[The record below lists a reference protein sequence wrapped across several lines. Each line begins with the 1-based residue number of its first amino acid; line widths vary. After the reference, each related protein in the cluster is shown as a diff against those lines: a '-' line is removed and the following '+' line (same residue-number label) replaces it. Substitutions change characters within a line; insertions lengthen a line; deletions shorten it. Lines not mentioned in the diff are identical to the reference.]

1 MPLVP
6 LHGNVKIRGVWVLL
20 QGASEIL
27 MATALLGTDRGVTLA
42 AEEGEPRNT
51 PFCAGVSAK

>member
-1 MPLVP
+1 M
-6 LHGNVKIRGVWVLL
+6 LL

-27 MATALLGTDRGVTLA
+27 MATALLGTDCGVTLA